1 MVIAITACVNGDKT
15 SHTQGGSRMNWDEFN
30 TAAAELAE
38 AGEKLFDRTGVV
50 LVGTLRKD
58 GSPRISP
65 VEPLI
70 AGGQLYLG
78 MMPESF
84 KAQDLL
90 RDGRC
95 TIHSLIS
102 DKHAAEGEFKLHGMA
117 VNVQDPAERKLYC
130 DELLK
135 KIGWSPE
142 GMPFHL
148 FSIDI
153 LSAGVFSHDGGSPR
167 LVKRWRVGEP
177 VKAFRQGIDGA
188 MKPAA

>member
-1 MVIAITACVNGDKT
+1 
-15 SHTQGGSRMNWDEFN
+15 MNWEEFN
-30 TAAAELAE
+30 TAAPELAQ
-38 AGEKLFDRTGVV
+38 AGEKLFERVGVV

-102 DKHAAEGEFKLHGMA
+102 DKQAPEGEFKLHGLA

-130 DELLK
+130 DELQRE
-135 KIGWSPE
+135 IGWSPA
-142 GMPFHL
+142 GQPFHL
-148 FSIDI
+148 FSLDI
-153 LSAGVFSHDGGSPR
+153 HSAGFFSQDGGTAR
-167 LVKRWRVGEP
+167 LVKRWRAGEP
-177 VKAFRQGIDGA
+177 VKAFRQGIDGR
-188 MKPAA
+188 MKPEA

>member
-1 MVIAITACVNGDKT
+1 
-15 SHTQGGSRMNWDEFN
+15 MNWEEFN
-30 TAAAELAE
+30 TAAAELAG
-38 AGEKLFDRTGVV
+38 AGEQLIERTGVV

-70 AGGQLYLG
+70 AGGRLYLG

-102 DKHAAEGEFKLHGMA
+102 DKNAPEGEFKLHGLA
-117 VNVQDPAERKLYC
+117 LIVQDPDERKLYC
-130 DELLK
+130 DELRK

-148 FSIDI
+148 FSVDI
-153 LSAGVFSHDGGSPR
+153 RSAGLFVHDGAAAR
-167 LVKRWRVGEP
+167 LVKRWRAGAP
-177 VKAFRQGIDGA
+177 VKSFRQGIDGG
-188 MKPAA
+188 MKPDA